1 MSKNRPII
9 VGMNNPHSDD
19 PRADLMPHPAGSAGH
34 RLWRMLCDERPTTR
48 AEYCRRFRRI
58 NLLRSR
64 RWNLAEARLNLKVV
78 MSAIP
83 EGSEVI
89 LLGKDVQRVFRV
101 RTEPMAKTKSRGV
114 LFHSVPHPSGRNLF
128 YNIEKNKRTV
138 GRLMSRLAR

>member
-1 MSKNRPII
+1 
-9 VGMNNPHSDD
+9 
-19 PRADLMPHPAGSAGH
+19 
-34 RLWRMLCDERPTTR
+34 MLCDERPTTR